1 MNEVNVEVVVIILF
15 ELNGVE
21 VLASDAN
28 VGNLKLRKKLLKDGL
43 IFRGDLLWG
52 SGLLSGSLT
61 WKLNLDGLGL
71 EWLSSSCG
79 CDLSYLVEVSALDDA
94 EVESNQVGSGS
105 HEVNMELIL
114 WVEPLRF
121 RGTLGSRPEG
131 VSMGIEMILGEDMQ
145 EIEDLVVEELLE
157 VLAGNINAGLKLG

>member
-1 MNEVNVEVVVIILF
+1 MNEVDVEVIIIILF
-15 ELNGVE
+15 KLNGVE

-28 VGNLKLRKKLLKDGL
+28 VGNLELRKELLKYGL

-52 SGLLSGSLT
+52 SGLLSCGLT
-61 WKLNLDGLGL
+61 WELNLDGLGL

-79 CDLSYLVEVSALDDA
+79 CDLRYLVEVSALDYA
-94 EVESNQVGSGS
+94 EVEGNQVGSGS
-105 HEVNMELIL
+105 HEVDMELVL
-114 WVEPLRF
+114 WVKPLRF

-131 VSMGIEMILGEDMQ
+131 VSMRIEMILGEDMQ

-157 VLAGNINAGLKLG
+157 VLAGNIYAGLKLG

>member
-1 MNEVNVEVVVIILF
+1 MNEVDVEVVVIIFF

-21 VLASDAN
+21 VFASDAN
-28 VGNLKLRKKLLKDGL
+28 VGDLELRKKLLKDGL
-43 IFRGDLLWG
+43 IFRSDLLWG
-52 SGLLSGSLT
+52 SGLLSCGLA
-61 WKLNLDGLGL
+61 WKLNLDGLRL
-71 EWLSSSCG
+71 ERLSSSSSCY
-79 CDLSYLVEVSALDDA
+79 LRYLVDVSALDDA
-94 EVESNQVGSGS
+94 EVEGNQVGCCSD
-105 HEVNMELIL
+105 EVDMELVL
-114 WVEPLRF
+114 WVKPLGF